1 MRNDLDRLPVETVD
15 AVDTARTT
23 ETTGLTPAEAPA
35 QSNRGKAVRFFVD
48 VVETL
53 VFSLLLF
60 AVINTLT
67 ARIRVDGMSM
77 EPTLHSGEFVIVNR
91 LAYRLGQPKIGD
103 VIVFHPPTDPTQEYI
118 KRVIGLP
125 RDEVVIASKEVKV
138 NGRLLDEPYI
148 AAPPRYNSSWIVPGG
163 SLFVL
168 GDNRNNSSDSH
179 AWGPVPLENV
189 VGKAVFVYWP
199 PTDWGVVEHIFPS
212 FVGP

>member
-1 MRNDLDRLPVETVD
+1 MEDDLDRLPVETID
-15 AVDTARTT
+15 AAVRAEST
-23 ETTGLTPAEAPA
+23 ETAPEQA
-35 QSNRGKAVRFFVD
+35 STESSRGKVARFFVD

-60 AVINTLT
+60 ALINALT
-67 ARIRVDGMSM
+67 ARIRVDGLSM

-103 VIVFHPPTDPTQEYI
+103 VIVFHPPTDPEQEYI

-125 RDEVVIASKEVKV
+125 GDEVVISNKQVMV

-148 AAPPRYNSSWIVPGG
+148 AAPPRYDSRWKVPEG

-189 VGKAVFVYWP
+189 VGKAVVVYWP
-199 PTDWGVVEHIFPS
+199 PSDWGLVEHIFPS
-212 FVGP
+212 FAGP

>member
-1 MRNDLDRLPVETVD
+1 MENDLDRLPVETVE
-15 AVDTARTT
+15 ATERTEST
-23 ETTGLTPAEAPA
+23 EIALEQAPAE
-35 QSNRGKAVRFFVD
+35 SSRGKIVHFFVD

-60 AVINTLT
+60 AVINALT

-103 VIVFHPPTDPTQEYI
+103 VIVFHPPTDPEQEYI

-125 RDEVVIASKEVKV
+125 GDEVVISNKQVKV

-148 AAPPRYNSSWIVPGG
+148 AAPPRYDSTWTVPEG

-179 AWGPVPLENV
+179 AWGPVPLQNV
-189 VGKAVFVYWP
+189 VGKAVVVYWP
-199 PTDWGVVEHIFPS
+199 PMDWGMVEHVFPS